1 MWQHGFAAKMRTP
14 FYNHLGPGDDLTHD
28 ERQSIHTQAYAALQV
43 CLDPAIVEAV
53 VLHYYTDY
61 WRPVLLLFE
70 PVLHDECA
78 TAAQLL
84 VERLGDATPADV
96 RAGLLDDLRP
106 QPAEPPADTTKPS
119 LRKRSSLSTP
129 TPAKGKRPKKGC
141 AVSGNRVSI
150 SPRVRFEVFKRDS
163 FTCQYCGRK
172 FPDVILQV
180 DHIIPVAEGGDNDM
194 LNLTTACQE
203 CNAGK
208 SDRRLDDDTV
218 VRRQQQQLEELQ
230 ARQEQMEMMLQWKRG
245 LIDLEAQAVDSVAE
259 LWTELA
265 AGYHLN
271 ERGQAELRRL
281 IGKYGAE
288 EVTEALRIATRSY
301 LRFQPGQAV
310 PLKESVEDA
319 WKKVGGICHL
329 RREQEDKPYLRQLYA
344 IRAGLRH
351 RFRYVDEKRAIIL
364 MRRVVDERGVAP
376 AAIEQLVQD
385 APNWTSFR
393 QTLEYWLET
402 GDTDTWIDSRE
413 SG

>member
-1 MWQHGFAAKMRTP
+1 
-14 FYNHLGPGDDLTHD
+14 
-28 ERQSIHTQAYAALQV
+28 
-43 CLDPAIVEAV
+43 
-53 VLHYYTDY
+53 
-61 WRPVLLLFE
+61 
-70 PVLHDECA
+70 
-78 TAAQLL
+78 
-84 VERLGDATPADV
+84 
-96 RAGLLDDLRP
+96 
-106 QPAEPPADTTKPS
+106 
-119 LRKRSSLSTP
+119 
-129 TPAKGKRPKKGC
+129 
-141 AVSGNRVSI
+141 
-150 SPRVRFEVFKRDS
+150 
-163 FTCQYCGRK
+163 
-172 FPDVILQV
+172 
-180 DHIIPVAEGGDNDM
+180 M